1 MKVFSLSATERMRA
15 SLEAIAGALLSP
27 NLEGLLAGEQ
37 ELASALNALGRIRS
51 VDSAD
56 RAAMSL
62 ELTRTRTAL
71 LRCRT
76 FGAVLDDM
84 TQATLV
90 SQGRG
95 ADYDRA
101 GARSTRRSASG
112 GQLKARM

>member
-1 MKVFSLSATERMRA
+1 MNMRSLSATERVRA

-27 NLEGLLAGEQ
+27 SLEGLLDGEQ
-37 ELASALNALGRIRS
+37 ELASALNALGRIRG
-51 VDSAD
+51 VDSPD
-56 RAAMSL
+56 RAAMCL
-62 ELTRTRTAL
+62 ELMRTRTAL

-76 FGAVLDDM
+76 FGSVLDDV
-84 TQATLV
+84 TEATLV

-101 GARSTRRSASG
+101 GARSIRRGACG

>member
-1 MKVFSLSATERMRA
+1 MNMSPLSAAERVRA

-27 NLEGLLAGEQ
+27 NLERLLACEQ
-37 ELASALNALGRIRS
+37 ELASALNALGPIRH
-51 VDSAD
+51 VDSQD
-56 RAAMSL
+56 RAAMCQ

-76 FGAVLDDM
+76 FGSVLDDV
-84 TQATLV
+84 TQATFV

-95 ADYDRA
+95 ADYGRP
-101 GARSTRRSASG
+101 GARSIRRGATG

>member
-1 MKVFSLSATERMRA
+1 MNMPLPATERVRA

-37 ELASALNALGRIRS
+37 ELAAALNALGRVRS
-51 VDSAD
+51 VDSQD
-56 RAAMSL
+56 RAAMFQ
-62 ELTRTRTAL
+62 ELLATRSAL

-76 FGAVLDDM
+76 FGSVLDDV
-84 TQATLV
+84 THATMV

-101 GARSTRRSASG
+101 GARSVRRSTSG

>member
-1 MKVFSLSATERMRA
+1 MNMSSLSAIERVRA

-27 NLEGLLAGEQ
+27 DLECLLAGEL
-37 ELASALNALGRIRS
+37 ELASALSALGRVRS
-51 VDSAD
+51 VESSD
-56 RAAMSL
+56 RAAMCL
-62 ELTRTRTAL
+62 ELTRTKTAL

-76 FGAVLDDM
+76 FGSVLDDV

-95 ADYDRA
+95 ADYDRV
-101 GARSTRRSASG
+101 GARSIRRGAFG

>member
-1 MKVFSLSATERMRA
+1 MNMSSLSAIERVRA

-37 ELASALNALGRIRS
+37 TLASALNALGRIRS
-51 VDSAD
+51 VDSPD
-56 RAAMSL
+56 RAAL
-62 ELTRTRTAL
+62 YVELMRTRTAL

-76 FGAVLDDM
+76 FGSVLDDV

-101 GARSTRRSASG
+101 GARSNRPDACG

>member
-1 MKVFSLSATERMRA
+1 MNMSSLSAIERVRA

-27 NLEGLLAGEQ
+27 NLESLLASEQ
-37 ELASALNALGRIRS
+37 TLASALNALGRIRS
-51 VDSAD
+51 VDASD
-56 RAAMSL
+56 RAALYL

-76 FGAVLDDM
+76 FGSVLDDV

-101 GARSTRRSASG
+101 GARSTRRGAYG